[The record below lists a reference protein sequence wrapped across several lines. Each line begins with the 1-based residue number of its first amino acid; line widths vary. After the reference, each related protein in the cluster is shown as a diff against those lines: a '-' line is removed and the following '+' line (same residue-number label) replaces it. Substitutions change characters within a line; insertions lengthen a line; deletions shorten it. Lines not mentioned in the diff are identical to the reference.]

1 MNILAEERKLLED
14 ETKANKKIISEVVK
28 KYKEYKELVK
38 ARKENYDGMDKEEG
52 KDSADTMYTL
62 LRSDLLQLDID
73 RKTLVNIMIDMAY
86 KTGKISV
93 VFLWAMFGV
102 DILDNL
108 LKNKDYI
115 IEYPKLVEEEGDFTY
130 DGYNFKMVQ
139 KQLRGV

>member
-14 ETKANKKIISEVVK
+14 ETKVNKKIISEVVK

-93 VFLWAMFGV
+93 VFLWEVFV
-102 DILDNL
+102 
-108 LKNKDYI
+108 
-115 IEYPKLVEEEGDFTY
+115 
-130 DGYNFKMVQ
+130 
-139 KQLRGV
+139 